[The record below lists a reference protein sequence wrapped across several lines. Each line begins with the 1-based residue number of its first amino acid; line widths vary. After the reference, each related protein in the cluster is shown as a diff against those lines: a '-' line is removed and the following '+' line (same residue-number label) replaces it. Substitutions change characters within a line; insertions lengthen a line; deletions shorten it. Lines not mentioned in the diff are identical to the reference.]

1 MAAKKNP
8 RLRSQEWFN
17 IPGDPS
23 TTALHIERY
32 TKFGIQ
38 AEELRSGKPIIGIA
52 QTGSDL
58 VPCNRIHIDLVHRVR
73 EGVREAGGIALEFP
87 VHPIQETGKRP
98 TAALDRNLQYLSMVE
113 VLFGYPIDGV
123 VLTIGCDKSTPA
135 LLMAASTVDIPSIC
149 LSSGPMMNGY
159 WKGEL
164 AGSGTIVWKARKLFA
179 AGEINEEEF
188 IKIVVDTTT
197 SPGYCN
203 TMGTAT
209 TMNSLA
215 EGLGMSLPGCAA
227 IPAPLSERGEM
238 SYQTGLRI
246 VKMVKED
253 LTPSKILTREAFENA
268 VILNSAIGGS
278 TNSPIHIN
286 AIARHI
292 GVELDIEDW
301 EKVGLE
307 IPLLVNLQPVGK
319 YLGEDFHRA
328 GGVPA
333 VMNALLKAGKLH
345 EFAITVNGKTVGEN
359 YAETTTQDTDVIR
372 PYQDPMLENAGF
384 VVLKGNLCDAAVM
397 KTSVISNS
405 FRSQYLSKPGSKN
418 IFEVRAI
425 VFEGPEDY
433 HARINDPQL
442 NIDVDCILVIRGCGP
457 VGYPGSAEVVNMQPP
472 DILIHKGVLELP
484 TLGDGRQ
491 SGTSGSPSILNASP
505 ESAVGGGLALLQ
517 THDMIRID
525 LNLGTLDVLLE
536 DSELQKRR
544 NRLQINKIEHQ
555 TPWQEIY
562 RDTVGQLSSG
572 GIIEL
577 AAKYR
582 KIRHTIP
589 RHSH

>member
-1 MAAKKNP
+1 M
-8 RLRSQEWFN
+8 RSREWFD

-32 TKFGIQ
+32 TNFGISS
-38 AEELRSGKPIIGIA
+38 EELRSGKPIIGIA

-58 VPCNRIHIDLVHRVR
+58 VPCNRIHINLALRVR
-73 EGVREAGGIALEFP
+73 EGIREAGGIALEFP

-98 TAALDRNLQYLSMVE
+98 TAALDRNLQYLGLVE

-123 VLTIGCDKSTPA
+123 VLTIGCDKTTPA

-159 WKGEL
+159 WKGER
-164 AGSGTIVWKARKLFA
+164 AGSGTIVWKARKLLA
-179 AGEINEEEF
+179 TGEIDEEEF
-188 IKIVVDTTT
+188 IKIVVDATT
-197 SPGYCN
+197 SPGFCN

-227 IPAPLSERGEM
+227 IPAPLSERIEM
-238 SYQTGLRI
+238 SYRTGLRI
-246 VKMVKED
+246 VEMVKKD
-253 LTPSKILTREAFENA
+253 LTPSKILTRKAFENSI
-268 VILNSAIGGS
+268 VLNSAIGGS
-278 TNSPIHIN
+278 TNAPIHIN
-286 AIARHI
+286 AIARHV
-292 GVELDIEDW
+292 GVELEIEDW

-307 IPLLVNLQPVGK
+307 IPMLVNMQPGGK

-345 EFAITVNGKTVGEN
+345 DSAITVNGKTVAEN

-372 PYQDPMLENAGF
+372 TFQNPMLENAGF
-384 VVLKGNLCDAAVM
+384 IVLKGNIFDSAVM
-397 KTSVISNS
+397 KTSVISDS
-405 FRSQYLSKPGSKN
+405 FRSQYLDKPGSKN
-418 IFEVRAI
+418 VFEVRAI

-433 HARINDPQL
+433 RKRINDPQL
-442 NIDVDCILVIRGCGP
+442 NINVDCILVIRGCGP

-472 DILIHKGVLELP
+472 DKLIREGILELP

-505 ESAVGGGLALLQ
+505 ESAVGGGLALLK
-517 THDMIRID
+517 TGDMLRID
-525 LNLGTLDVLLE
+525 LNQGSLDVML
-536 DSELQKRR
+536 DKSELQKRHDE
-544 NRLQINKIEHQ
+544 LKTEEIENQ

-562 RDTVGQLSSG
+562 RNTVGQLSSG

-582 KIRHTIP
+582 KIRNTIP

>member
-1 MAAKKNP
+1 MVAKKNP

-32 TKFGIQ
+32 TNFGIQ

-58 VPCNRIHIDLVHRVR
+58 VPCNRIHVDLVHRVR

-159 WKGEL
+159 WKGER

-179 AGEINEEEF
+179 AGKIDEEEF

-227 IPAPLSERGEM
+227 IPAPLSQRGEM

-246 VKMVKED
+246 VEMVKED
-253 LTPSKILTREAFENA
+253 LTPSKIMTREAFENA

-278 TNSPIHIN
+278 TNAPIHIN
-286 AIARHI
+286 AIARHV
-292 GVELDIEDW
+292 GVELDIKDW
-301 EKVGLE
+301 EKIGFE
-307 IPLLVNLQPVGK
+307 IPLLVNMQPMGK
-319 YLGEDFHRA
+319 YLGEDYHRA

-345 EFAITVNGKTVGEN
+345 DYAITANGKTVGEN
-359 YAETTTQDTDVIR
+359 YAKTSTQDTDVIR

-397 KTSVISNS
+397 KTSVISDS
-405 FRSQYLSKPGSKN
+405 FRSQYLSKPGNKN

-544 NRLQINKIEHQ
+544 NRLQIKEIEHQ

>member
-1 MAAKKNP
+1 MAAKKTS
-8 RLRSQEWFN
+8 RLRSREWFD

-32 TKFGIQ
+32 TNFGISS
-38 AEELRSGKPIIGIA
+38 EELRSGKPIIGIA

-58 VPCNRIHIDLVHRVR
+58 VPCNRIHMNLALRVR
-73 EGVREAGGIALEFP
+73 EGIREAGGIALEFP

-98 TAALDRNLQYLSMVE
+98 TAALDRNLQYLGLVE

-123 VLTIGCDKSTPA
+123 VLTIGCDKTTPA

-159 WKGEL
+159 WKGER
-164 AGSGTIVWKARKLFA
+164 AGSGTIVWKARKLLA
-179 AGEINEEEF
+179 TGEIDEEEF
-188 IKIVVDTTT
+188 IKIVVDATT
-197 SPGYCN
+197 SPGFCN

-227 IPAPLSERGEM
+227 IPAPLSERIEM
-238 SYQTGLRI
+238 SYRTGLHI
-246 VKMVKED
+246 VEMVKKD
-253 LTPSKILTREAFENA
+253 LTPSKILTRKAFENSI
-268 VILNSAIGGS
+268 VLNSAIGGS
-278 TNSPIHIN
+278 TNAPIHIN
-286 AIARHI
+286 AIARHV
-292 GVELDIEDW
+292 GVELEIEDW

-307 IPLLVNLQPVGK
+307 IPMLVNMQPGGK

-345 EFAITVNGKTVGEN
+345 DSAITVNGKTVAEN

-372 PYQDPMLENAGF
+372 TFQNPMLENAGF
-384 VVLKGNLCDAAVM
+384 IVLKGNIFDSAVM
-397 KTSVISNS
+397 KTSVISDS
-405 FRSQYLSKPGSKN
+405 FRSQYLDKPGSKN
-418 IFEVRAI
+418 VFEVRAI

-433 HARINDPQL
+433 RKRINDPQL
-442 NIDVDCILVIRGCGP
+442 NINVDCILVIRGCGP

-472 DILIHKGVLELP
+472 DKLIREGILELP

-491 SGTSGSPSILNASP
+491 SGTSGSPSILNISP
-505 ESAVGGGLALLQ
+505 ESAVGGGLALLK
-517 THDMIRID
+517 TGDMLRID
-525 LNLGTLDVLLE
+525 LNQGSLDVML
-536 DSELQKRR
+536 DKSELQKRHDE
-544 NRLQINKIEHQ
+544 LKTEEIENQ

-562 RDTVGQLSSG
+562 RNTVGQLSSG

-582 KIRHTIP
+582 KIRNTIP

>member
-1 MAAKKNP
+1 
-8 RLRSQEWFN
+8 
-17 IPGDPS
+17 
-23 TTALHIERY
+23 
-32 TKFGIQ
+32 
-38 AEELRSGKPIIGIA
+38 
-52 QTGSDL
+52 
-58 VPCNRIHIDLVHRVR
+58 
-73 EGVREAGGIALEFP
+73 
-87 VHPIQETGKRP
+87 
-98 TAALDRNLQYLSMVE
+98 
-113 VLFGYPIDGV
+113 
-123 VLTIGCDKSTPA
+123 
-135 LLMAASTVDIPSIC
+135 
-149 LSSGPMMNGY
+149 
-159 WKGEL
+159 
-164 AGSGTIVWKARKLFA
+164 
-179 AGEINEEEF
+179 
-188 IKIVVDTTT
+188 
-197 SPGYCN
+197 
-203 TMGTAT
+203 
-209 TMNSLA
+209 
-215 EGLGMSLPGCAA
+215 
-227 IPAPLSERGEM
+227 
-238 SYQTGLRI
+238 
-246 VKMVKED
+246 
-253 LTPSKILTREAFENA
+253 

-301 EKVGLE
+301 EKVGFK

-333 VMNALLKAGKLH
+333 VMNTLLKAGKLH

-372 PYQDPMLENAGF
+372 TYQDPMLENAGF

-397 KTSVISNS
+397 KTSVISDS
-405 FRSQYLSKPGSKN
+405 FRSQYLSKPGTKN

-472 DILIHKGVLELP
+472 DILIHQGVLELP

-536 DSELQKRR
+536 DSDLKKRR
-544 NRLQINKIEHQ
+544 NRLQTKEIEHQ

>member
-1 MAAKKNP
+1 MVAKKNP

-32 TKFGIQ
+32 TNFGIQ

-113 VLFGYPIDGV
+113 ILFGYPIDGV

-135 LLMAASTVDIPSIC
+135 LLMAASTVDIPSLC

-159 WKGEL
+159 WKGER
-164 AGSGTIVWKARKLFA
+164 AGSCTIVWKARKLFA
-179 AGEINEEEF
+179 ACEIDEEEF

-227 IPAPLSERGEM
+227 IPAPLSERREM

-246 VKMVKED
+246 VEMVKED
-253 LTPSKILTREAFENA
+253 LTPSKILTREAFENT

-301 EKVGLE
+301 EKVGFE

-319 YLGEDFHRA
+319 YLGEDYHRA

-397 KTSVISNS
+397 KTSVISDS

-544 NRLQINKIEHQ
+544 NRRQIKEIEHQ